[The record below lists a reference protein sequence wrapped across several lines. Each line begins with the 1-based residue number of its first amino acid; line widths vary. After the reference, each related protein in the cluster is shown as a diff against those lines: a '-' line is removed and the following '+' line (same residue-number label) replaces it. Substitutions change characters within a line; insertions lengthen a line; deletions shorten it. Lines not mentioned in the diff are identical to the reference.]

1 MSARPHINN
10 TVQVKPLGLS
20 QVQRSGDTIVDPS
33 SPQKM
38 QHVAAA
44 GRLETPGHDLDSQK
58 DTPRHQNLSPIHNN
72 NKNVNEASKNRENIG
87 M

>member
-1 MSARPHINN
+1 MN
-10 TVQVKPLGLS
+10 
-20 QVQRSGDTIVDPS
+20 
-33 SPQKM
+33 
-38 QHVAAA
+38 AA

>member
-1 MSARPHINN
+1 M
-10 TVQVKPLGLS
+10 
-20 QVQRSGDTIVDPS
+20 DPN

-38 QHVAAA
+38 PHMGAA

-72 NKNVNEASKNRENIG
+72 NKNVNGGGASKNNYHRENIG